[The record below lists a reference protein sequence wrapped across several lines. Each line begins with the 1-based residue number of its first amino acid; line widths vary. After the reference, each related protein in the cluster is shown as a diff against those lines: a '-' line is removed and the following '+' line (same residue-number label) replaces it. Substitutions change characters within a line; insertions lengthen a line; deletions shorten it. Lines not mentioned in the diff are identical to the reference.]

1 MEDRSRKFH
10 WKYLISW
17 LTLSILGGVVIF
29 ILTKTPG
36 LSLVSSIGSLIGF
49 SIIFAG
55 LGMLSE
61 AWASYN
67 WQFGNIEHSP
77 WVWYIYPLVVLV
89 RMGFNVFFVLI
100 FRNPFGRSK

>member
-17 LTLSILGGVVIF
+17 LILGTLGGLVMF
-29 ILTKTPG
+29 ILTKTSSLTIV
-36 LSLVSSIGSLIGF
+36 LSIAGTVLLSVS
-49 SIIFAG
+49 FAG

-61 AWASYN
+61 AWSAYN

-77 WVWYIYPLVVLV
+77 WVWYIYPLAVVV
-89 RMGFNVFFVLI
+89 RMVINVWFVII
-100 FRNPFGRSK
+100 FRNPFSK

>member
-17 LTLSILGGVVIF
+17 LILSIVGGAAIF

-36 LSLVSSIGSLIGF
+36 LTLVSSIGSLVGF
-49 SIIFAG
+49 SVTFAG

-77 WVWYIYPLVVLV
+77 WVWYIYPVAVTF
-89 RMGFNVFFVLI
+89 RMVIGVWYIVFT
-100 FRNPFGRSK
+100 RNLFKKH

>member
-17 LTLSILGGVVIF
+17 LILGILGGLAMF
-29 ILTKTPG
+29 ILTKTS
-36 LSLVSSIGSLIGF
+36 SLTIVSSIGGMALLSV
-49 SIIFAG
+49 SFAG

-61 AWASYN
+61 AWSAYN

-77 WVWYIYPLVVLV
+77 WVWYIYPIAVVV
-89 RMGFNVFFVLI
+89 RMVINVWFVLL
-100 FRNPFGRSK
+100 FRNPFSK

>member
-17 LTLSILGGVVIF
+17 LILSILGGVVIF

-36 LSLVSSIGSLIGF
+36 LTLVSSIGTLVLF
-49 SIIFAG
+49 SITFAG
-55 LGMLSE
+55 LGMLVE
-61 AWASYN
+61 AWTAYN

-77 WVWYIYPLVVLV
+77 WVWSIYPLVVV
-89 RMGFNVFFVLI
+89 ARMGVNVFFVLI
-100 FRNPFGRSK
+100 FRNPFAKGK